1 MKYASLFTA
10 ALAAAVATVPV
21 VSHAEGSFSFGSREL
36 VGSWACFRT
45 TSLPAGAADGFISSF
60 HDDGTFIAHG
70 DVNSATTLM
79 GVYRQDAPNHF
90 LTLGKSFLF
99 NLENP
104 NGVATTM
111 RISRGKVKSTSYNTL
126 AISLAFTVVDFSNNV
141 LGTTGADFSC
151 TRTVIDF
158 TASTPAP

>member
-10 ALAAAVATVPV
+10 AAALVILPV
-21 VSHAEGSFSFGSREL
+21 VSHADGNFGFGSRDL

-45 TSLPAGAADGFISSF
+45 TALPAGAADGFISSF

-90 LTLGKSFLF
+90 LTEGRSFLF
-99 NLENP
+99 NLANP

-111 RISRGKVKSTSYNTL
+111 RTSRGKAQMTSYNTL
-126 AISLAFTVVDFSNNV
+126 SISLHFTVTDFSNNP
-141 LGTTGADFSC
+141 LSTSAADFSC
-151 TRTVIDF
+151 NRTTIDF
-158 TASTPAP
+158 TASTSLP